1 MATKLVFYDIAMR
14 PPVEK
19 NNSPVNTWK
28 TRLALNFRSLPY
40 STNWVQLPDISS
52 VRTGLNIPACRK
64 FTDGTDFYTLPILV
78 DPTTS
83 RKLGDSFDIA
93 VYLQKQYPAGND
105 LFPPQP
111 LDYVFST
118 DVAILIP
125 LSECDEGEY
134 PEYARF
140 NVNVDSA
147 FTSHVILMAQGVPFD
162 PATAEE
168 MKAEF
173 VRRAGVSCWED
184 FVLTGEQ
191 REKLIRSFRDML
203 GELAKLFG
211 RDGPFLLGDRA
222 SYADLIVGAWLRMA
236 SMTLPREEW
245 ELVRGWHGGV
255 FGRLHDALEIQAATG
270 CVGAA
275 LSIGIG
281 AVISAHGG
289 TGTSDALIPY
299 RISVD
304 NVSYAHTTHEG
315 VTHNFINTSVLY
327 HDWHHVHAIDQPMNL
342 TVSMLPDGR
351 VHART
356 VGFSAMDCGDNCPDK
371 NATNQLAAR
380 SGSVPSHVQEIVFAW
395 SARKGWS
402 SKTETRLK
410 GAVFGAAYYVTHE
423 PSGAFQFCSSAYL
436 TDGTIAHVGFNFY
449 GDKYTPNI
457 PPAC

>member
-1 MATKLVFYDIAMR
+1 MGAIGEKKYTFAAAITALVGLIMARGAQALPFRWY
-14 PPVEK
+14 
-19 NNSPVNTWK
+19 VN
-28 TRLALNFRSLPY
+28 A
-40 STNWVQLPDISS
+40 SS
-52 VRTGLNIPACRK
+52 I
-64 FTDGTDFYTLPILV
+64 
-78 DPTTS
+78 
-83 RKLGDSFDIA
+83 
-93 VYLQKQYPAGND
+93 
-105 LFPPQP
+105 
-111 LDYVFST
+111 
-118 DVAILIP
+118 
-125 LSECDEGEY
+125 
-134 PEYARF
+134 
-140 NVNVDSA
+140 
-147 FTSHVILMAQGVPFD
+147 
-162 PATAEE
+162 
-168 MKAEF
+168 
-173 VRRAGVSCWED
+173 RAGVVW
-184 FVLTGEQ
+184 
-191 REKLIRSFRDML
+191 
-203 GELAKLFG
+203 
-211 RDGPFLLGDRA
+211 
-222 SYADLIVGAWLRMA
+222 IVCGYFMP
-236 SMTLPREEW
+236 S
-245 ELVRGWHGGV
+245 
-255 FGRLHDALEIQAATG
+255 QAATG